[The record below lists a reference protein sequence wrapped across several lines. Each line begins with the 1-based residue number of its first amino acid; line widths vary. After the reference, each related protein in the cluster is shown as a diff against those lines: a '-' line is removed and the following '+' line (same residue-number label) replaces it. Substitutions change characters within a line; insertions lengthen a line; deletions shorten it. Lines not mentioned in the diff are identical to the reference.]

1 MTSTIKNSND
11 QTRKLTKAI
20 LSVQSPY
27 LKKNKKKLYSE
38 EKIAEKDNNPK
49 ELWQIPKSRGML
61 SKGEEA
67 I

>member
-20 LSVQSPY
+20 LSVQSL

-49 ELWQIPKSRGML
+49 ELWQIPKSLGML